1 MTDAPA
7 PLSEQDL
14 AAARAELA
22 EGRLFPVW
30 FTAAAVGVPVGGS
43 AKIVSVGEAAEG
55 EFIEVRPTGTRDTVF
70 CSPNELTST
79 RPPRRRRAKESPP
92 QPTPAQ
98 PSPPQSSLPQ
108 PSAQRPPEPQ
118 PARQRA
124 AQNPP
129 ARRARKAPSQAR
141 SASDGPAQDRSAQD
155 RSAQD
160 RSGQDRSVERNGAAP
175 PAAAARKPGRSGV
188 ARPAEVTVTLSST
201 ADGEWTVEVT
211 TGRKRTV
218 RPTPVQPAEV
228 AKAAR
233 SLPAAVTE
241 AIESSLAAARER
253 QAERV
258 ERLQAELDAAPRA
271 LQDLSG

>member
-43 AKIVSVGEAAEG
+43 AKIVSVGEVTEG
-55 EFIEVRPTGTRDTVF
+55 DFIEVRPTGTRDTVF

-92 QPTPAQ
+92 QPSAPA
-98 PSPPQSSLPQ
+98 
-108 PSAQRPPEPQ
+108 EPQ
-118 PARQRA
+118 PALQRA
-124 AQNPP
+124 EDPP
-129 ARRARKAPSQAR
+129 ARRARPVEQESAPVPAPSA
-141 SASDGPAQDRSAQD
+141 
-155 RSAQD
+155 
-160 RSGQDRSVERNGAAP
+160 QDRSVERNGAAP
-175 PAAAARKPGRSGV
+175 QAPQAPQARRTSRSGP
-188 ARPAEVTVTLSST
+188 ARPAEVTVTLTST
-201 ADGEWTVEVT
+201 ADGEWTVEVA

-218 RPTPVQPAEV
+218 RPTPVQPGDV

-241 AIESSLAAARER
+241 AIESSLAAARQR
-253 QAERV
+253 QVERV
-258 ERLQAELDAAPRA
+258 ERLRAELDAAQRA

>member
-22 EGRLFPVW
+22 EGRPFPVW

-43 AKIVSVGEAAEG
+43 AKIVSVGEVAEG
-55 EFIEVRPTGTRDTVF
+55 DFIEVRPTGTRDTVF

-92 QPTPAQ
+92 QPPA
-98 PSPPQSSLPQ
+98 PS
-108 PSAQRPPEPQ
+108 EPQ
-118 PARQRA
+118 PTLQRA
-124 AQNPP
+124 EDPP
-129 ARRARKAPSQAR
+129 SRRARPVAPEDTPALAPSAE
-141 SASDGPAQDRSAQD
+141 
-155 RSAQD
+155 
-160 RSGQDRSVERNGAAP
+160 DRSVERNGAAP
-175 PAAAARKPGRSGV
+175 QAAQTRRTSRSG
-188 ARPAEVTVTLSST
+188 AGRPAEVTVTLTST
-201 ADGEWTVEVT
+201 ADGEWTVEVA

-218 RPTPVQPAEV
+218 RPTPVQPGEV

-241 AIESSLAAARER
+241 AIESSLAAARQR
-253 QAERV
+253 QVERV
-258 ERLQAELDAAPRA
+258 ERLRAELDAAQRA